1 MGYHSNMTSKG
12 QVTVPRD
19 IRLAL
24 GLLPGQ
30 EVEFELSDEGHA
42 ILRKASDE
50 RTLAARKKDILAG
63 VMEARRLFKHENC
76 LPHGMTA
83 DQWFDMMRGPPAEV

>member
-12 QVTVPRD
+12 QVTVPKD

-30 EVEFELSDEGHA
+30 EVEFELSPDGHA
-42 ILRKASDE
+42 ILRKADDA
-50 RTLAARKKDILAG
+50 RTRAARKQEIQAG
-63 VMEARRLFKHENC
+63 VMEARRLFRQENC
-76 LPHGMTA
+76 LPEGMTA
-83 DQWFDMMRGPPAEV
+83 DEWFELMRGPPAEV